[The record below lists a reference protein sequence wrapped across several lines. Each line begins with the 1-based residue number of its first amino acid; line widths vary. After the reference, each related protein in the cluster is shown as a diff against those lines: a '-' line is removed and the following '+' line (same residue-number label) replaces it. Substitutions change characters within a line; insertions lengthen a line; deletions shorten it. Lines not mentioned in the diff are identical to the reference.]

1 MLTHRFLRD
10 LAHPAAVVRACGV
23 GIRLAPGTT
32 GMLSGVA
39 ANFVSATFPPH
50 KLHLISLPVH
60 SPKTNETIAVV
71 RRVDA
76 HEAL

>member
-1 MLTHRFLRD
+1 
-10 LAHPAAVVRACGV
+10 
-23 GIRLAPGTT
+23 
-32 GMLSGVA
+32 MLSGVA
-39 ANFVSATFPPH
+39 ANFVSVTFPPH

-76 HEAL
+76 HKAA

>member
-32 GMLSGVA
+32 AGYGLRCDVDA
-39 ANFVSATFPPH
+39 PPVPNPTPPAGTWDVGE
-50 KLHLISLPVH
+50 KPVVDEQA
-60 SPKTNETIAVV
+60 PV
-71 RRVDA
+71 RRGQIA
-76 HEAL
+76 

>member
-32 GMLSGVA
+32 AGYGL
-39 ANFVSATFPPH
+39 
-50 KLHLISLPVH
+50 
-60 SPKTNETIAVV
+60 
-71 RRVDA
+71 RRDVDA
-76 HEAL
+76 PPFPNPTPPSASWDLEYRRYVDEQAPARLAQFA